1 MEMTQGFLVL
11 QRFSPDGRDAVS
23 RGAMARGRS
32 SHLPAT
38 EALRRYRGFD
48 GIPWPL
54 PCTGIALSEGLAAL
68 GQWEAV
74 RAYFD
79 RCRHMF
85 TCELLWCVQLGG
97 DSRYQGREPPNG
109 FAPVGFDY
117 GFCRGEESTY
127 SVLFHEVLFGRYPA
141 LTQCVDLLNE
151 HLLLSE
157 LGSIRILE
165 TVRGGLVAT
174 GADLEV
180 ADADDGI
187 GPVHVSTFQT
197 N

>member
-1 MEMTQGFLVL
+1 MTQGFLVL
-11 QRFSPDGRDAVS
+11 QRFSADGRDAVS
-23 RGAMARGRS
+23 RGAMARFRS
-32 SHLPAT
+32 SRLPAA

-54 PCTGIALSEGLAAL
+54 SPTGIALSEGLAAL
-68 GQWEAV
+68 EQWEAV
-74 RAYFD
+74 CTYFNS
-79 RCRHMF
+79 CRRMF
-85 TCELLWCVQLGG
+85 ACELLWCVRLGG
-97 DSRYQGREPPNG
+97 DSGYMAREPPNG

-117 GFCRGEESTY
+117 GFCKGEESTY
-127 SVLFHEVLFGRYPA
+127 SVLFHEVVFGRYPA
-141 LTQCVDLLNE
+141 LTQCIELLNE

-157 LGSIRILE
+157 LGSITTLE

-180 ADADDGI
+180 GGADDGI
-187 GPVHVSTFQT
+187 APVHVSTFQP